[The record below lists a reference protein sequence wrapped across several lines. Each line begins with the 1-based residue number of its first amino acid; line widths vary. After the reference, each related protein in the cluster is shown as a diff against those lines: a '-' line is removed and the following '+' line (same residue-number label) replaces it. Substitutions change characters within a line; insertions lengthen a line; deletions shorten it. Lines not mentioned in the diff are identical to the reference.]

1 MARVAELGNQGQTGL
16 VERVAREDMAG
27 AIQLLA
33 YFKNHVRRVYT
44 GLYGDSP
51 SDRLAAD
58 LSDFLI
64 SEGGSWE
71 GIASELYDALD
82 SEFKP
87 ERVKDFGKQVR
98 AIAKRS
104 PLLRLED
111 LQRTNARRPFRLT
124 LESVVTVDT
133 VVTSS
138 QDEPSR
144 ESVRESW

>member
-1 MARVAELGNQGQTGL
+1 
-16 VERVAREDMAG
+16 MAG
-27 AIQLLA
+27 AVKLLA
-33 YFKNHVRRVYT
+33 YFKNHVRRIYT

-58 LSDFLI
+58 LREFLV

-82 SEFKP
+82 SEHKP
-87 ERVKDFGKQVR
+87 ERVKDFGKLVR

-111 LQRTNARRPFRLT
+111 LQRTNTRRPFRLT

-133 VVTSS
+133 AVTPP
-138 QDEPSR
+138 QDNTEDKVAGAWEER
-144 ESVRESW
+144 Y